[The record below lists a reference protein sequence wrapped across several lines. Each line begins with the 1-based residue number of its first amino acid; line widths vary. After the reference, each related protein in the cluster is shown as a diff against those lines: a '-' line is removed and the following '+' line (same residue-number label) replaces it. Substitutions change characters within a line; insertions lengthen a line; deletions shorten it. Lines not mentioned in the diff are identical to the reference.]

1 MLSGG
6 ILFAYGVPAAIVIV
20 LLGGLIIVQ
29 SGTEA
34 NVASAAA
41 ALPIGFA
48 MAAGIVASVNP
59 CGFFMLPTYIAYQL
73 GTEEAGFDRLSAG
86 RRTLRALAVG
96 GTATA
101 GFAVVF
107 LAVGLVVAAGAGWVG
122 RVFPFAGLGVGVLML
137 LFGMYLLVSHR
148 YVGILAASRVTV
160 TPRRN
165 IRNAFVFGV
174 GYAISSLACTLPIFL
189 AVVGTA
195 LSAGGF
201 LASFGQFAS
210 YALGMGIVIVA
221 VTVGSA
227 LFRDAVSKWLRGAL
241 AARAPSGRVLP
252 DRRGE
257 LSGVLLGGFCGG
269 SLARMSDCHVGFRA
283 ILRKVGKLGRLDRPI
298 GAPSSRLRLWFVR
311 ISLGDDDLDAHSL
324 EGTAT
329 GRVFPV
335 ARSDDIPACYPAL
348 PLFQLASQLLLSD
361 GMSEG
366 RAKTD

>member
-1 MLSGG
+1 MRTLSGG

-34 NVASAAA
+34 NVVSAAA

-73 GTEEAGFDRLSAG
+73 GTEETGFDRLSTG

-107 LAVGLVVAAGAGWVG
+107 LGVGLVVAAGAGWVG
-122 RVFPFAGLGVGVLML
+122 RVFPFAGLAVGVLML
-137 LFGMYLLVSHR
+137 LFGIYLLVSHR

-210 YALGMGIVIVA
+210 YALGMGLVIVA

-227 LFRDAVSKWLRGAL
+227 LFRDAVSKWLKGAL
-241 AARAPSGRVLP
+241 PHVHRVGAFFL
-252 DRRGE
+252 
-257 LSGVLLGGFCGG
+257 
-269 SLARMSDCHVGFRA
+269 
-283 ILRKVGKLGRLDRPI
+283 I
-298 GAPSSRLRLWFVR
+298 GAGSYLVYYWV
-311 ISLGDDDLDAHSL
+311 
-324 EGTAT
+324 
-329 GRVFPV
+329 VFAGV
-335 ARSDDIPACYPAL
+335 
-348 PLFQLASQLLLSD
+348 F
-361 GMSEG
+361 
-366 RAKTD
+366 